1 MRRGGAF
8 RITGL
13 VLGIIGAVI
22 SVTGIVFSAVGL
34 LLAKKLIKPNVR

>member
-13 VLGIIGAVI
+13 VLGIIGTVI

-34 LLAKKLIKPNVR
+34 LLAKKLIKPNIR